1 MTIDGLLNALKA
13 TLEDRGFEKIPSDT
27 TLLLEIKH
35 AINEIN
41 RCRRFIASD
50 TILYDPKYE
59 DLVIIYTIINIA
71 KYGAEGENS
80 HGENGIT
87 RQYGSINDVLSTI
100 IPLAR

>member
-13 TLEDRGFEKIPSDT
+13 MLGDRGFEKIPSDT
-27 TLLLEIKH
+27 TLTLEIKH

-50 TILYDPKYE
+50 TVLYDPKYE
-59 DLVIIYTIINIA
+59 DLIFSYCVINIA
-71 KYGAEGENS
+71 KYGAEGESS
-80 HGENGIT
+80 HSENGIN
-87 RQYGSINDVLSTI
+87 RQYQNTNDVLSSI